1 MERIQKLLETIDRNK
16 PLIIQ
21 AHDYPDHDAVASAY
35 ALGELFN
42 HLGIQ
47 TQLCY
52 SGSIQSES
60 LKAAIDL
67 VHIPIGS
74 CSALEMNE
82 NTQII
87 VVDGF
92 AGNTN
97 VTSTKGRVIGV
108 VDHHHPPSEPDFP
121 YADIRKHIGSCS
133 AMIYG
138 YYRDL
143 EVPIKKEAATALLMG
158 IMMDTAFMTRGVA
171 REDMEAFSG
180 VYFLG
185 DWELGS
191 RILKNSLSLND
202 LPVFKEAIE
211 TYLVDDYFCFAVVRK
226 ECTPEVLALLGD
238 FFLGIR
244 EIHFVVVVVF
254 DRDEYRISVRSEDV
268 SHPADEVIRKAISG
282 IGTGGGHLYMGGGS
296 IPHDLFPGEQG
307 LRKRFLNALEI
318 K

>member
-1 MERIQKLLETIDRNK
+1 MERIQKLLEAVDRNK

-47 TQLCY
+47 TKLCY

-74 CSALEMNE
+74 CSGLDINK
-82 NTQII
+82 NSQII

-97 VTSTKGRVIGV
+97 VTITEGSIIGV
-108 VDHHHPPSEPDFP
+108 VDHHHPPSKPDLP
-121 YADIRKHIGSCS
+121 YIDVREHIGSCS

-143 EVPIKKEAATALLMG
+143 GVPIKKETATSLLMG

-171 REDMEAFSG
+171 REDMDAFSG

-211 TYLVDDYFCFAVVRK
+211 THLVDNYFCFAVVRK

-268 SHPADEVIRKAISG
+268 SRPADEVIRKAISG